1 MRTPNLGLLDHV
13 AGPARGGATDWWM
26 RIPAIRLADAHATT
40 TSATHMCEFGWPSPQ
55 FGGRLGAVHGL
66 EIPFI
71 FDTLDQI
78 SPLFGPLLGAD
89 PPQHLADTM
98 HAAWIDRLAADAD
111 PGWPRYDLNRRATM
125 RFKTSSRAGRRTISL
140 PRAEQLSGRFAIA
153 SLEDPYR

>member
-40 TSATHMCEFGWPSPQ
+40 TSATHMCEFGWPSPR

-71 FDTLDQI
+71 RHTGPKSPGCSGRYSEKTRRSI
-78 SPLFGPLLGAD
+78 SLTPCTQPGSIAS
-89 PPQHLADTM
+89 PPMVT
-98 HAAWIDRLAADAD
+98 RLAEVRPQPQSHHALQ
-111 PGWPRYDLNRRATM
+111 Y
-125 RFKTSSRAGRRTISL
+125 
-140 PRAEQLSGRFAIA
+140 QLTG
-153 SLEDPYR
+153 DG

>member
-111 PGWPRYDLNRRATM
+111 P
-125 RFKTSSRAGRRTISL
+125 AGRGTTSTAEPQCASIPAPGPAVARSL
-140 PRAEQLSGRFAIA
+140 
-153 SLEDPYR
+153 SLVQSS